1 MSLYRRIHAS
11 VKCAAVCLF
20 SVGLLL
26 SQPASAGE
34 TLNKIK
40 QTKKVTV
47 GTEAAFP
54 PFEFMKDGKIVGYDK
69 DILDYI
75 IADLG
80 VELEQVD
87 VPWQGLF
94 PGLLAGK
101 FDFVASAMTMY
112 EEPTRKF
119 AFTMPL
125 AEATIS
131 LAKRKGDDSIKS
143 VDDLNGKTVSTQ
155 LGTGAEK
162 VLRAFN
168 TKLKDS
174 NKPGFEIMPS
184 TSSPEAFL
192 ALANKQSD
200 AAASMLPT
208 ILTLMQKR
216 PGTYEIV
223 GPLLSERTYIG
234 WVARPED
241 TELRDYLSSKIRELR
256 DSGKLYELQEKWF
269 GFRMEVPVSDYKA
282 AGAI

>member
-1 MSLYRRIHAS
+1 MSIKRRLHAS
-11 VKCAAVCLF
+11 LKTLALCSF
-20 SVGLLL
+20 SAILLL
-26 SQPASAGE
+26 SQPADAGE
-34 TLNKIK
+34 TFNKIK

-54 PFEFMKDGKIVGYDK
+54 PFEFMKDGKIVGYHK
-69 DILDYI
+69 DVLDYI

-80 VELEQVD
+80 VQLEQID

-101 FDFVASAMTMY
+101 FDFIASAMTMY

-131 LAKRKGDDSIKS
+131 LVKRKGDARIKS
-143 VDDLNGKTVSTQ
+143 ADDLNGLKVSTQ

-162 VLRAFN
+162 VLRQFDG
-168 TKLKDS
+168 KLKAE
-174 NKPGFEIMPS
+174 KKAGFEIMPS
-184 TSSPEAFL
+184 ASSPEAFL
-192 ALANKQSD
+192 ALANNQSD

-208 ILTLMQKR
+208 ILTLMQRR
-216 PGTYEIV
+216 PGVYEIV
-223 GPLLSERTYIG
+223 GPLLSDRQYIG

-241 TELRDYLSSKIRELR
+241 TELRDYLSSKIKELR
-256 DSGKLYELQEKWF
+256 DSGKLYEFQEKWF
-269 GFRMEVPVSDYKA
+269 GFRMEVPHTGYKA

>member
-1 MSLYRRIHAS
+1 MSMKRVLHAG
-11 VKCAAVCLF
+11 VRLLTLGLF
-20 SVGLLL
+20 STVLLV
-26 SQPASAGE
+26 SAADAGE
-34 TLNKIK
+34 TFNKIK

-54 PFEFMKDGKIVGYDK
+54 PFEFIKDGKIVGYNK

-80 VELEQVD
+80 VELDQVD

-101 FDFVASAMTMY
+101 FDFIASAMTMY
-112 EEPTRKF
+112 DEPTRKF

-131 LAKRKGDDSIKS
+131 VVKRKGDDRIKS
-143 VDDLNGKTVSTQ
+143 VADLDGKTISTQ

-162 VLRAFN
+162 VLRELN
-168 TKLKDS
+168 GKLKADS
-174 NKPGFEIMPS
+174 KAGFEIMPS

-192 ALANKQSD
+192 ALANNQSD

-208 ILTLMQKR
+208 ILTLMQRR
-216 PGTYEIV
+216 PGVYEVV
-223 GPLLSERTYIG
+223 GPLLSNRQYIG

-241 TELRDYLSSKIRELR
+241 TELRDYLSSKIKELR
-256 DSGKLYELQEKWF
+256 DSGKLYQMQEKWF
-269 GFRMEVPVSDYKA
+269 GFRMEVPDSGYKA